1 MNATLSSKGQLVL
14 PLATRRRLGLLPGT
28 KFRCRITG
36 DEIVLTPQRSLRG
49 KTRLVRDRLTGMRV
63 TEAPKGA
70 PVVTSDQ
77 VRALL
82 VDFP

>member
-14 PLATRRRLGLLPGT
+14 PQATRRRLGLLPGT
-28 KFRCRITG
+28 IFRCRVAG
-36 DEIVLTPQRSLRG
+36 DEIVLTPQRPLRA

-70 PVVTSDQ
+70 AVVTSAQ

-82 VDFP
+82 ADFP